1 MKILV
6 SESAQVP
13 AIENITLGSLTPT
26 MTLATPWL
34 RPRLSGYRTAERGKA
49 YDAKFADEAN
59 IQFTVRL
66 DPTSGDVLNNFQA
79 LLTVEQA
86 PLLGQDP
93 GAVYPSFVTDVSG
106 FFALEGRISVNVG
119 IYGVCRATLTL
130 IRRTANGIPVP
141 TAMFTLV
148 QVLGNE
154 KGIDVEHKLVD
165 RGES

>member
-6 SESAQVP
+6 TESAQVP
-13 AIENITLGSLTPT
+13 GIENISLGTPTPT
-26 MTLATPWL
+26 MALASPWL

-66 DPTSGDVLNNFQA
+66 AATSGDVLNNFQA

-106 FFALEGRISVNVG
+106 MFAVEGRISVNVG
-119 IYGVCRATLTL
+119 LYGVCRAVLTL
-130 IRRTANGIPVP
+130 IRRTANATPTP

-154 KGIDVEHKLVD
+154 KGLDIEHKLID

>member
-6 SESAQVP
+6 TESAQVP
-13 AIENITLGSLTPT
+13 GIENITLASPTPT
-26 MTLATPWL
+26 MTLASPWL

-66 DPTSGDVLNNFQA
+66 ATTSGDVLNNFQA

-86 PLLGQDP
+86 PLLGEDP
-93 GAVYPSFVTDVSG
+93 SAVYPSFVTDVSG
-106 FFALEGRISVNVG
+106 MFAVEGRISVNVSL
-119 IYGVCRATLTL
+119 YGVCRAVLTL
-130 IRRTANGIPVP
+130 IRRTANGTPTP
-141 TAMFTLV
+141 TALFTLV

-154 KGIDVEHKLVD
+154 KGIDIEHKLID